1 MFAAWADLNLAPLF
15 LLRLPVLLVVCRTTW
30 SGGGGGGGG
39 LHRSRDRCFGRLPLL
54 RLLRLGR
61 WGQPGRRFGFT
72 GRRRLLRHRRRLSLI
87 EPHTEVIRA

>member
-30 SGGGGGGGG
+30 SGGGGGG

-72 GRRRLLRHRRRLSLI
+72 GLRHRRRLSLI